1 MNDLI
6 KIGIDLG
13 ANSIRL
19 ISADDGIIFDEPS
32 MVAIDSHD
40 HVLAIGSE
48 AFEMKGLENSD
59 VRIVAPISSH
69 HVDIHSLKL
78 LLEQLCYQFK
88 IFRFFT
94 KTTILF
100 SYPTSLSNEVCEE
113 IKNTLLDLGANQVY
127 YDREIWFAAIGSK
140 LNLNLPVAS
149 CVMNIGFSNCD
160 MAIFRKGEIE
170 HYSQGSIAGTLVH
183 TTIRNYLKKAHGIHV
198 TEATLENIVRT
209 LGTVVQETDP
219 IILSIQGS
227 DIKNHTLTS
236 ASISSNDIA
245 FLLSPLAEQL
255 SQWILRF
262 LSRLPV
268 NTQKDIMTRG
278 IVCSGGFVTITGMR
292 RRLQELIGCPVYL
305 TDQPLYTIITGLEIV
320 LSQMA

>member
-1 MNDLI
+1 
-6 KIGIDLG
+6 
-13 ANSIRL
+13 
-19 ISADDGIIFDEPS
+19 
-32 MVAIDSHD
+32 
-40 HVLAIGSE
+40 
-48 AFEMKGLENSD
+48 
-59 VRIVAPISSH
+59 
-69 HVDIHSLKL
+69 
-78 LLEQLCYQFK
+78 
-88 IFRFFT
+88 
-94 KTTILF
+94 
-100 SYPTSLSNEVCEE
+100 
-113 IKNTLLDLGANQVY
+113 
-127 YDREIWFAAIGSK
+127 
-140 LNLNLPVAS
+140 
-149 CVMNIGFSNCD
+149 NIGFSNCD

-170 HYSQGSIAGTLVH
+170 HYSQGSIAGILVH

-268 NTQKDIMTRG
+268 DTQKDIMTRG